1 MRDNSSYKKNIQA
14 KPMALRS
21 ISAGDVLAASS
32 SEFTLKQS
40 AIHMA
45 VLLLTGCLANNSAL
59 AEPTGGVVK
68 SGTAQIDKTGSAGQS
83 TTTVNQISNSLSL
96 EWQSFNLGKTE
107 TVNFMQP
114 TTNSVAI
121 NRILSAS
128 GTDIQGK
135 INANG
140 KVWLINPNGVF
151 FGKDAQVNVGGLVAT
166 TLDNLSNTTDSQN
179 FQGDSKATV
188 ENLGN
193 IVTTSG
199 GSVLLLGHAV
209 KNSGTINADGGIAAL
224 GAGSDITLQF
234 QNNNRISVVVSQNQ
248 LNALASNEGVMQA
261 NGGQVLLN
269 AGASN
274 SLLAAAV
281 NNAGVLQAR
290 TTVLQNGKIALS
302 AEGKNSKLNLAGS
315 LDASADG
322 NLSGGS
328 IETMASIV
336 EVDGTTK
343 VNTKSMSGI
352 WGNWRVTQNNSAQL
366 PADANL
372 SSIFKGNVLND
383 SLNYTNVTLATK
395 KDITV
400 DARVVWDADSKLTL
414 TAISKSMRLLLR
426 MAAKLR
432 WHLHTGKAVAMD
444 P

>member
-1 MRDNSSYKKNIQA
+1 MRDNSSYKKSIQA

-21 ISAGDVLAASS
+21 IRAGDVLAVSS

-83 TTTVNQISNSLSL
+83 TTNINQTTPSLSL

-199 GSVLLLGHAV
+199 GSVLLVGHAV
-209 KNSGTINADGGIAAL
+209 KNSGTIKADGGTAAL
-224 GAGSDITLQF
+224 AAGSDITLQF
-234 QNNNRISVVVSQNQ
+234 QNNNRISVVVNQNQ
-248 LNALASNEGVMQA
+248 LNALATNKGVMQA
-261 NGGQVLLN
+261 NGGHPSHKKRHHCGCQCGL
-269 AGASN
+269 GY
-274 SLLAAAV
+274 
-281 NNAGVLQAR
+281 GFQ
-290 TTVLQNGKIALS
+290 TH
-302 AEGKNSKLNLAGS
+302 SK
-315 LDASADG
+315 
-322 NLSGGS
+322 
-328 IETMASIV
+328 
-336 EVDGTTK
+336 
-343 VNTKSMSGI
+343 
-352 WGNWRVTQNNSAQL
+352 R
-366 PADANL
+366 
-372 SSIFKGNVLND
+372 
-383 SLNYTNVTLATK
+383 
-395 KDITV
+395 
-400 DARVVWDADSKLTL
+400 
-414 TAISKSMRLLLR
+414 
-426 MAAKLR
+426 
-432 WHLHTGKAVAMD
+432 
-444 P
+444 